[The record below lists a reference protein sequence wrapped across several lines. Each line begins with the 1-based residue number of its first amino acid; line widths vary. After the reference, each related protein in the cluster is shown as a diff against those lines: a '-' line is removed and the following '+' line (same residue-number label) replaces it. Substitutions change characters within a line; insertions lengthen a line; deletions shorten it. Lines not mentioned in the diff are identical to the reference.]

1 MARSKTSRAW
11 MREHVNDYYVKQ
23 ARVLGYRS
31 RAAFKLIEI
40 DDRDRL
46 LRAGQTVVDLGAAP
60 GGWSQVARERVGRA
74 GRVLAVDLLEMPPLP
89 GVEFIQ
95 GDFSDDAILA
105 RLEHDLGG
113 KSADLV
119 ICDMSPNISG
129 VGMSDQGRT
138 IYLNELALAFAQA
151 HLKPRGA
158 FLVKTFQGAGFEDLL
173 RAMRKTFASV
183 VTRKPKA
190 SRDRSPELY
199 LLARERRP
207 TVGGAA

>member
-23 ARVLGYRS
+23 ARAQGYRS

-173 RAMRKTFASV
+173 REMRRTFASV

-207 TVGGAA
+207 PAGEAV